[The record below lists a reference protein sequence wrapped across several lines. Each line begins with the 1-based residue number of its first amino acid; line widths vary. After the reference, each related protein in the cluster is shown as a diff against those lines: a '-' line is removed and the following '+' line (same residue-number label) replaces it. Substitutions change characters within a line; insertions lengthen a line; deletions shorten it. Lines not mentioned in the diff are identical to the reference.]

1 MPDSNDNVPKALQ
14 QQMDSLLSG
23 NQTPNA
29 PQPGTPDTTP
39 APPTAPAP
47 NPLTAKDTIL
57 PSNDPSA
64 VAPTPVQA
72 PVQAMQ
78 NTQVPPVAPHT
89 DDTFQHKY
97 KVLTGKYNAETRE
110 LRRVSQEKDAQIAAL
125 QQQMAQAPDAH
136 RRVQTQQPATQPV
149 AFDLD
154 SEMAQIS
161 DAELQQMIKPKD
173 LEDFGDDYWR
183 QIIAVQ
189 RLNQPAASSVPQAEP
204 IPSVLDQRF
213 EDLEKRQQQQQDREF
228 FADLSSIVPAWEQ
241 MEMTPEFVQWKG
253 QKEPMSGRTFGEL
266 IEESYHAYDPLR
278 AATLFETYSQHLP
291 STPPSTPGLE
301 SQVVPETGGTPS
313 PGEFS
318 KPTMP
323 LDQWQREMQEL
334 TKGVMT
340 PERAREK
347 QAELAVMMR
356 EGRVVQ
362 PNMQAAM

>member
-1 MPDSNDNVPKALQ
+1 MPDSNENVPKALQ

-23 NQTPNA
+23 NQA
-29 PQPGTPDTTP
+29 PQPGTPESTP
-39 APPTAPAP
+39 QTAPTEP
-47 NPLTAKDTIL
+47 NPLTAQDTTL
-57 PSNDPSA
+57 PSNNPSV

-72 PVQAMQ
+72 PAPAMQ
-78 NTQVPPVAPHT
+78 NTQAPPVAPQS
-89 DDTFQHKY
+89 DDSFMHKY

-110 LRRVSQEKDAQIAAL
+110 LRRGNQEKDAQIAAL
-125 QQQMAQAPDAH
+125 QQQMAQAPDAQ

-149 AFDLD
+149 AFDP
-154 SEMAQIS
+154 EAAMAQIS
-161 DAELQQMIKPKD
+161 DAELQRRIEPKA
-173 LEDFGDDYWR
+173 LEDYGEDYWR
-183 QIIAVQ
+183 QHLAMLQ
-189 RLNQPAASSVPQAEP
+189 LSQPAASSVPQDEP
-204 IPSVLDQRF
+204 MPSVLDQRF
-213 EDLEKRQQQQQDREF
+213 EGLEKRQQQQQDREF
-228 FADLSSIVPAWEQ
+228 FADLSNIVPAWEQ
-241 MEMTPEFVQWKG
+241 MESTPEFTQWKG
-253 QKEPMSGRTFGEL
+253 QKEPMSGLTYGEL
-266 IEESYHAYDPLR
+266 IEDSYHAYDPLR

-301 SQVVPETGGTPS
+301 SQVVPETGATPS

-318 KPTMP
+318 KQTMP